1 MAGGHGGVREET
13 SGPGVFYLDT
23 AGGFHQGLDAEA
35 LASAVNSGEGVLWV
49 DINSSDDEQYRLLN
63 DLFHFHPL
71 AVEDVRS
78 PNCRVKLEEYE
89 GNLFVVVRGVRFAM
103 ETPEPYDLDTQNLYL
118 FIGPTFLVT
127 AHAGPCHPVGEV
139 QARLTPAPDQLG
151 RGVDR
156 LAYQVLDALVDH
168 YFPLLDQL
176 DEFVDDLED
185 GIFRGGDGVLLEQI
199 FELKRSLLVLRRH
212 LAPMRE
218 VAATLANRPSG
229 YLRPETQ
236 IYLRDVYDHV
246 VRQLESVE
254 NYREMVS
261 GALETN
267 LMVISNRVNE
277 VMKALSLIA
286 TVVLPPTLVASI
298 YGMNFEHIPGA
309 GSPMGFWIAIVAMVA
324 IALGFLAYVWR
335 KRWL

>member
-1 MAGGHGGVREET
+1 MEGGVGAV
-13 SGPGVFYLDT
+13 SGNSSAPGVAYLDE
-23 AGGFHQGLDAEA
+23 AGGFHQTLEPEV
-35 LASAVNSGEGVLWV
+35 LAAVVAGGTGVLWV
-49 DINSSDDEQYRLLN
+49 DINSKDDEQYRLLN
-63 DLFHFHPL
+63 DIFHFHPL
-71 AVEDVRS
+71 AIEDVRS

-89 GNLFVVVRGVRFAM
+89 GSLFVVVRGVRFAT

-127 AHAGPCHPVGEV
+127 AHAGPSAPVAEV
-139 QARLTPAPDQLG
+139 QARLATAPDQLG

-156 LAYQVLDALVDH
+156 LAYQVIDALVDH

-185 GIFRGGDGVLLEQI
+185 SIFRGGETIMLEQI

-218 VAATLANRPSG
+218 VTALMANRPST

-254 NYREMVS
+254 TYREMVS

-267 LMVISNRVNE
+267 LMVVSNRMNE
-277 VMKALSLIA
+277 VIKALSVIA
-286 TVVLPPTLVASI
+286 TVVLPPTLLASI
-298 YGMNFEHIPGA
+298 YGMNFEYLPGT
-309 GSPMGFWIAIVAMVA
+309 GTRLGFWIAIAVMAA
-324 IALGFLAYVWR
+324 ISVGFLYYVWR